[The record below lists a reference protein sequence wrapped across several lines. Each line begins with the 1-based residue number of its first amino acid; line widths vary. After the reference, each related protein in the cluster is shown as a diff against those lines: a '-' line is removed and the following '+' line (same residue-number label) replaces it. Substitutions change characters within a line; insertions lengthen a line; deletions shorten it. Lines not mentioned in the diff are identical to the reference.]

1 MEDLTI
7 YEAKSKRQHLEN
19 LLELKKQQ
27 IELEFEKTQPSAKEL
42 KAISVSGG
50 GIRVDRF
57 AKYVEM
63 ETELDKEMILIQKEI
78 DLLDLYIK
86 KELERLNEYD
96 EWEQKVIYM
105 RESGV
110 HWFQIACSVPF
121 SERTCRNI
129 YRRYKKRRDI

>member
-1 MEDLTI
+1 MKELTI

-42 KAISVSGG
+42 KQISVSGG
-50 GIRVDRF
+50 GLRVDRF

-63 ETELDKEMILIQKEI
+63 ESELDKEMVLIQKEI
-78 DLLDLYIK
+78 KLLDIYIE

-105 RESGV
+105 RESGI
-110 HWFQIACSVPF
+110 HWFKIACTVPF
-121 SERTCRNI
+121 SERTCKRI
-129 YRRYKKRRDI
+129 YRKYKNKRNV